1 MKNVYL
7 ASHLGFIELGKDN
20 LVKFHKVLEKFHIL
34 DPWDDKYEK
43 EFDKLKEIHN
53 LEQLRFEMK
62 KVNQM
67 IGQKNEDMINKS
79 DLMVAILDG
88 VDVDSGVAVE
98 IGYAF
103 SKMPI
108 IGYRSDIRGSSSNIA
123 EIVNLQVEHFIEK
136 SGGTIV
142 KSLSELEEIIKIYY

>member
-7 ASHLGFIELGKDN
+7 ASHLGFIELGGDN

-34 DPWDDKYEK
+34 DPWANQYEE
-43 EFDKLKEIHN
+43 EFDKLESITDLKQYKIEA
-53 LEQLRFEMK
+53 K

-108 IGYRSDIRGSSSNIA
+108 IGYRSDIRESGSNIA
-123 EIVNLQVEHFIEK
+123 QIVNLQVEHFIEK

-142 KSLSELEEIIKIYY
+142 KSLSELEEIIKKY